1 LKKNT
6 KTLNEI
12 LDDYQNIEMKII
24 ENEGEVDNLIEDSL
38 EINKS
43 ELEDK
48 LDGYEGFVKYLE
60 GQISYL
66 KEMETHYL
74 KRRRILENSI
84 KRCKGS
90 MVRALSLTDLNKI
103 KTPNYN
109 FTLCESES
117 WEADIEDID
126 QQEKDILIRDGF
138 AENIFKLSMSSIKS
152 HYKNSSEADV
162 PEWIKVSKNSYIRVS

>member
-1 LKKNT
+1 MKKNT
-6 KTLNEI
+6 KTLNDI

-24 ENEGEVDNLIEDSL
+24 ENDGEIDNLIEDSL

-48 LDGYEGFVKYLE
+48 LDGYEGFIKYLE

-66 KEMETHYL
+66 KEMEAHYL
-74 KRRRILENSI
+74 RRRKVLEKSI
-84 KRCKGS
+84 KRCKSS

-109 FTLCESES
+109 FSLCESES
-117 WEADIEDID
+117 WNADMEDISED
-126 QQEKDILIRDGF
+126 EKNRLVRDGF
-138 AENIFKLSMSSIKS
+138 AENIFKLSMTTIKS
-152 HYKNSSEADV
+152 HYKNSPDSQL
-162 PEWIKVSKNSYIRVS
+162 PEWIKVNRKSYIRVS

>member
-1 LKKNT
+1 MKKNT

-12 LDDYQNIEMKII
+12 LDDYQSIEMKII
-24 ENEGEVDNLIEDSL
+24 ENDGEIDNLIEDSL

-48 LDGYEGFVKYLE
+48 LDGYEGFIKYLE

-66 KEMETHYL
+66 KEMEAHYL
-74 KRRRILENSI
+74 RRRKVLEKSI
-84 KRCKGS
+84 KRCKSS

-117 WEADIEDID
+117 WEADIENINEE
-126 QQEKDILIRDGF
+126 EKDSLIKDGF

-152 HYKNSSEADV
+152 HYKDSSGVEV
-162 PEWIKVSKNSYIRVS
+162 PEWIKVNKNSYIRVS

>member
-1 LKKNT
+1 MKKNT

-12 LDDYQNIEMKII
+12 LDDYQSIEMKII
-24 ENEGEVDNLIEDSL
+24 ENDGEIDNLIEDSL

-66 KEMETHYL
+66 KEMEAHYL
-74 KRRRILENSI
+74 KRRRVLEKST
-84 KRCKGS
+84 KRCKDS
-90 MVRALSLTDLNKI
+90 MVRALSLTDLNKV
-103 KTPNYN
+103 KTLNYN
-109 FTLCESES
+109 FSLCESES
-117 WEADIEDID
+117 WDADINHINDN
-126 QQEKDILIRDGF
+126 EKDMLIKDGF
-138 AENIFKLSMSSIKS
+138 AENVFKLSMSSIKS
-152 HYKNSSEADV
+152 HYKNSPNADI

>member
-1 LKKNT
+1 MKKNT

-24 ENEGEVDNLIEDSL
+24 DNDGEIDTLIEDSL

-43 ELEDK
+43 QLEDK

-66 KEMETHYL
+66 KEMEAHYL
-74 KRRRILENSI
+74 KRRKVLEKSI
-84 KRCKGS
+84 KRCKDS

-103 KTPNYN
+103 KTLNYN
-109 FTLCESES
+109 FSLCESES
-117 WEADIEDID
+117 WDADIEHID
-126 QQEKDILIRDGF
+126 DQEKDKLIEDGF
-138 AENIFKLSMSSIKS
+138 AENIFKLSMSSVKS
-152 HYKNSSEADV
+152 HYKNSPKVDV
-162 PEWIKVSKNSYIRVS
+162 PEWIKISKNSYIRVS

>member
-1 LKKNT
+1 MKKNT

-24 ENEGEVDNLIEDSL
+24 ENDGEVDNFIEDSL

-48 LDGYEGFVKYLE
+48 LDGYEGFIKYLE

-66 KEMETHYL
+66 KEMEAHYL
-74 KRRRILENSI
+74 KRRRVLEKSI

-109 FTLCESES
+109 FSLCESES
-117 WEADIEDID
+117 WDADMEYISED
-126 QQEKDILIRDGF
+126 EKNRLIKDGF

-152 HYKNSSEADV
+152 HYKSSSDAEL

>member
-1 LKKNT
+1 MKKNT

-126 QQEKDILIRDGF
+126 QQEKDGLIRDGF

-152 HYKNSSEADV
+152 HYKDSSGVEV
-162 PEWIKVSKNSYIRVS
+162 PEWIKVNKNSYIRVS